1 MNYLNHKFQIVKEAD
16 IIIIK
21 NCISNN
27 ALVAF
32 NDSGIDFDKFKQ
44 TMYYGKSDD
53 TDGSLESLEMD
64 KLINSFP
71 FGFTSCSD
79 NRMKSLFIFI
89 RQYTEFFLPAI
100 ISGDL
105 LEKYINR
112 VEEIIKDK
120 KICDV
125 YLSLGN
131 SFPYLSKLLSD
142 IPFLNVTKENDD
154 TKKNKYD
161 IVITKGRD
169 YEKDKQWVEKSER
182 ILFLNTNQSNIEI
195 GPLVF
200 ASKFKIPNIEY
211 ESFNTSKHLLKQEE
225 SLICFFLERIL
236 YINFF
241 ELYDKIN
248 GIEFFPTRSRICID
262 RLNLHGYG
270 KLVPMYPIQLE
281 V

>member
-1 MNYLNHKFQIVKEAD
+1 MNYLNHKFQIVKEAN
-16 IIIIK
+16 INIIK

-32 NDSGIDFDKFKQ
+32 ENSEIDLDKFRKI
-44 TMYYGKSDD
+44 MYYGKSDD
-53 TDGSLESLEMD
+53 TDGSLESLQMD
-64 KLINSFP
+64 ELIESFP
-71 FGFTSCSD
+71 FAFTSCSD

-89 RQYTEFFLPAI
+89 RQYTELFLPAI

-105 LEKYINR
+105 FEKYINR
-112 VEEIIKDK
+112 VEEIIKEK

-131 SFPYLSKLLSD
+131 SLPYLSKLLSE
-142 IPFLNVTKENDD
+142 IPFLNITKENDEYQ
-154 TKKNKYD
+154 KSKYD
-161 IVITKGRD
+161 IVITKARD
-169 YEKDKQWVEKSER
+169 YEKDKLWVEKSER
-182 ILFLNTNQSNIEI
+182 VLFLNMNQSNIEI

-200 ASKFKIPNIEY
+200 ASKFQIPRIEF
-211 ESFNTSKHLLKQEE
+211 ESFNSSTDLLKQEE

-236 YINFF
+236 YISFF

-262 RLNLHGYG
+262 RLNLHGYSE
-270 KLVPMYPIQLE
+270 LVPMYPIQLE